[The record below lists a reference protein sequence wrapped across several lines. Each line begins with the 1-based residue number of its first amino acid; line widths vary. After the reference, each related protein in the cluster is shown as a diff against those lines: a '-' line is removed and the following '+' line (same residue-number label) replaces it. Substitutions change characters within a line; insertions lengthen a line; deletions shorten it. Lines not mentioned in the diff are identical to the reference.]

1 MLGTSPRAVAAL
13 LRGNPKPLLVPCHR
27 VVRSDGTLGGYTLGG
42 RPAPRIK
49 ERLLKLEGVEVVGGR
64 VGRDLVLDLAREL
77 LG

>member
-1 MLGTSPRAVAAL
+1 
-13 LRGNPKPLLVPCHR
+13 
-27 VVRSDGTLGGYTLGG
+27 VRSDGTLGGYTLGG

-64 VGRDLVLDLAREL
+64 VGRDRVLDLAREL